1 MITQIND
8 NVYKNMI
15 NNIKKQRGY
24 EKRKSIAAFKMDIKV
39 SISKLARMLEVS
51 RKYIRK
57 CLEEFSLNKE
67 LRPDIET
74 RGRKSIDKKY
84 SSLAE
89 DIKNVIEDFSQID
102 PSFKTE
108 KMYVRLTVNQITNM
122 LVNTGKYT
130 IASLPKKSAMSK
142 YLNKLGYK
150 LAKVKKTKP
159 LKKIQE
165 TDIIFENV
173 NHVKE
178 IYRNDDD
185 TVMISIDAKDRVK
198 IGGFSRKGLSRIE
211 VNALDHDF
219 NSEYVTPFGILDMKT
234 NEVNLYN
241 TKSKVT
247 ADYIIDVII
256 DFWKEKEYDKSKK
269 KLVIFSDN
277 GPENSSR
284 RSRFIYRL
292 VLMAD
297 TYNIEIEMVYYPP
310 YHSKYN
316 AIERVWARLENMWNG
331 SLIDTIDTC
340 INYMRN
346 LTWNKVKSNV
356 KLILKEYQIGI
367 KENKQTLLNIEK
379 YITRKKGIEKW
390 AFSISN

>member
-1 MITQIND
+1 
-8 NVYKNMI
+8 
-15 NNIKKQRGY
+15 
-24 EKRKSIAAFKMDIKV
+24 
-39 SISKLARMLEVS
+39 
-51 RKYIRK
+51 
-57 CLEEFSLNKE
+57 
-67 LRPDIET
+67 
-74 RGRKSIDKKY
+74 
-84 SSLAE
+84 
-89 DIKNVIEDFSQID
+89 
-102 PSFKTE
+102 
-108 KMYVRLTVNQITNM
+108 
-122 LVNTGKYT
+122 
-130 IASLPKKSAMSK
+130 MSK